1 MILEI
6 DVQGAIDVKKNMPQ
20 AFGVFILPP
29 HEDVLL
35 KRLRDRAREDE
46 AIIQKRFNKA
56 KLEISMAKE
65 SGIYDLFVIN
75 DVLEDAITQI
85 VNTVK
90 SEQKKRNR

>member
-1 MILEI
+1 
-6 DVQGAIDVKKNMPQ
+6 
-20 AFGVFILPP
+20 
-29 HEDVLL
+29 
-35 KRLRDRAREDE
+35 
-46 AIIQKRFNKA
+46 
-56 KLEISMAKE
+56 MAKE